1 MATRAARVRL
11 ERRVHVRSWHI
22 ASFRCVAELGRYRS
36 LADSCEPSAR
46 QIYGFTAEAIRHRRG
61 ARKVPAVNGW
71 VAVFELYA
79 HGHKCR
85 NALPKNLGER
95 RLSAQRA
102 PKGDSAAGR
111 AGGRRRPSRAPLPRR
126 SQHCA
131 YSSSVSNCKQDQP
144 DFVLARLVRPLPRR
158 HRFRKRQTI
167 RHTAAATM
175 RTARHAAGALDGP
188 MGGLLQGLLATH
200 SARRNPA

>member
-1 MATRAARVRL
+1 MSALGPSRHFAALRNLALSEHSGLWRAVRPADL
-11 ERRVHVRSWHI
+11 WVHG
-22 ASFRCVAELGRYRS
+22 LG
-36 LADSCEPSAR
+36 DSTPP
-46 QIYGFTAEAIRHRRG
+46 RG
-61 ARKVPAVNGW
+61 AQEVPAVNGW